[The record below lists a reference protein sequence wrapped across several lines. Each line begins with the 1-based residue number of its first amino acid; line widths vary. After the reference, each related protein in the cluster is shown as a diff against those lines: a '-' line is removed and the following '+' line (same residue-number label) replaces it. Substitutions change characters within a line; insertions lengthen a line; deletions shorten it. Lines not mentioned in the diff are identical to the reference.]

1 MRAAKDHGQHVTV
14 QSPRC
19 SFRGFLYLHRKF
31 PDFAEPCFLYLKL
44 GLSKVCSKI
53 VVKTC
58 YRLPHAFSC
67 LIIDRGQDKDLCFT
81 DLKVTLKVSYKV
93 GRIRG

>member
-1 MRAAKDHGQHVTV
+1 MRAAKDHEQQVTV

-19 SFRGFLYLHRKF
+19 SFRGSFYLHRKF

-44 GLSKVCSKI
+44 GLSKVWSGT
-53 VVKTC
+53 VVKTH
-58 YRLPHAFSC
+58 YRLPRAFSC
-67 LIIDRGQDKDLCFT
+67 LIIDRGQYKDLCFA

-93 GRIRG
+93 GRVRG